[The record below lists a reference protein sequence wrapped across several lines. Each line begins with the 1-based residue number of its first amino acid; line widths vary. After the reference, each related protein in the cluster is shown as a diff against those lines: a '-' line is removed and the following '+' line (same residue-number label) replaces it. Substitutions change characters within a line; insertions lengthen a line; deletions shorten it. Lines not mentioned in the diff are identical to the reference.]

1 MTTSGTGHIR
11 FWKLAA
17 TFTGL
22 KLKGSIGKFGKVEL
36 SDVAAFVEC
45 PDGKVISGTESGSIL
60 LWEGNF
66 IKCRFVRPG
75 GLSCHDGE
83 ITYIDLDRAERRVIT
98 ASIDGFIRWWNFTVI
113 DTAEVDSD
121 NSINFELTPSAEY
134 CTGSGKGVKMM
145 VDSGPVGEGRTF
157 YIVDTEGTLS
167 SIYFFLGEEP
177 EKKAVPG
184 LVKRR
189 TIKDLVPSNSTK
201 KYRKLSA
208 VVRDMPYEFKNMTRI
223 LSFSQSLGEK
233 RLERAGFGSSFG
245 TGTLG
250 SLDGINSRDERDKS
264 DTERD
269 IDDKDLRPETAATE
283 SHPKVLHVVLPAV
296 EGRSVA
302 AVSGLRSLSSI
313 SLSVSDLS
321 LSYIF
326 STSLPLFLLP
336 CFIVFYPL
344 LPHPTPCTPH
354 HTP

>member
-283 SHPKVLHVVLPAV
+283 RPSTAGSTTCSTL
-296 EGRSVA
+296 GCDSVDHNTSY
-302 AVSGLRSLSSI
+302 VI
-313 SLSVSDLS
+313 KPVTKTLS
-321 LSYIF
+321 LSHSGPITGKLYSI
-326 STSLPLFLLP
+326 SRN
-336 CFIVFYPL
+336 
-344 LPHPTPCTPH
+344 
-354 HTP
+354 